1 VRKVRAVRSLY
12 HHFLFNH
19 FPFFYCVVRR
29 TCHLA
34 LYRTTSLLNMNS
46 NQNQG
51 QAAGGQQPGQQQARP
66 SVLFR
71 PEQMRS
77 LPDGFS
83 AEEKQK
89 WEGGLIHLYKQ
100 MESNPPD
107 SKAHMDA
114 RKKIQDF
121 SNTLRGRILA
131 RQAAQAR
138 PPNPNAAQSGQDDGT
153 APNQNA
159 VQGAKPPYKL
169 SDQMTQHINT
179 FPYALPPHIAPG
191 SDEGK
196 QWLQEAKTKYA
207 RSLMAMESTQ
217 MQLKALENMVKQRNE
232 QVNPL
237 NENEQ
242 KEYSAKK
249 ENLQKGHAD
258 AKRYSENFRKQQEHY
273 NELASEKAGNGS
285 AGAVRS
291 SMNVTQQ
298 APNSTQPNTETVN
311 TAIQTAR
318 NQQTQSG
325 RANIPVNGQ
334 LAQQNEQGPPSQS
347 MNAPSHQNNAQ
358 TAGGQATN
366 VKVEPGANQPQVN
379 TALANTSHMQQNLS
393 RQQNSPHS
401 AVPQSATSTGPPRPL
416 SHPAALAQAARTY
429 SSTQTSGTPNV
440 MGGASHTHPSVP
452 RETLNINT
460 NKMPIPKQLP
470 DRAIALPQPA
480 PMQPSRPT
488 ISGGPTNAGS
498 GLMGQPVLQ
507 KTPGFNLEGEG
518 ERVMN
523 KRKLDELVRQVTGG
537 GEGLDSGEGLTP
549 EVEDVRFPFQFFF
562 QFMFQRFLS
571 KIPTYVSNCS

>member
-1 VRKVRAVRSLY
+1 
-12 HHFLFNH
+12 
-19 FPFFYCVVRR
+19 
-29 TCHLA
+29 
-34 LYRTTSLLNMNS
+34 MNS

-51 QAAGGQQPGQQQARP
+51 QVAGSQQPAQQQARP
-66 SVLFR
+66 PFFR
-71 PEQMRS
+71 PEQMRN
-77 LPDGFS
+77 LPDAFS

-89 WEGGLIHLYKQ
+89 FESGLIHLYKQ

-107 SKAHMDA
+107 SKVYMDA
-114 RKKIQDF
+114 RKKIQEF
-121 SNTLRGRILA
+121 SNNLRGKIQHA
-131 RQAAQAR
+131 RQVAQAR
-138 PPNPNAAQSGQDDGT
+138 PPNLTAAPAGQDDGA
-153 APNQNA
+153 APNQSV
-159 VQGAKPPYKL
+159 VQGARPPYKL
-169 SDQMTQHINT
+169 SEPMMQHINT

-207 RSLMAMESTQ
+207 KSLLAMESTQ
-217 MQLKALENMVKQRNE
+217 MQLKALENSVKQRNE

-258 AKRYSENFRKQQEHY
+258 AKRYSESFRKQQEHY
-273 NELASEKAGNGS
+273 TELASQKAGNGS
-285 AGAVRS
+285 AGTARAAMSVAQQTPS
-291 SMNVTQQ
+291 SAQQ
-298 APNSTQPNTETVN
+298 NTESV
-311 TAIQTAR
+311 TATFQAAR
-318 NQQTQSG
+318 NQQMQSG
-325 RANIPVNGQ
+325 RANVPVNGQ
-334 LAQQNEQGPPSQS
+334 LAQQNEQAPPSQS
-347 MNAPSHQNNAQ
+347 MNAPSNQNNAQ
-358 TAGGQATN
+358 TAGGQASN
-366 VKVEPGANQPQVN
+366 IKVEPGVSQPQVN
-379 TALANTSHMQQNLS
+379 TALANAPHMQQNLP

-440 MGGASHTHPSVP
+440 MGGASHAHPSVP
-452 RETLNINT
+452 RETPHINT

-470 DRAIALPQPA
+470 DRATALPQPV

-549 EVEDVRFPFQFFF
+549 EVEDVRVPFYFPFQYFGGF
-562 QFMFQRFLS
+562 
-571 KIPTYVSNCS
+571 

>member
-1 VRKVRAVRSLY
+1 
-12 HHFLFNH
+12 
-19 FPFFYCVVRR
+19 
-29 TCHLA
+29 
-34 LYRTTSLLNMNS
+34 MNS

-51 QAAGGQQPGQQQARP
+51 QAAGGQQPAQQQARLP
-66 SVLFR
+66 FFR
-71 PEQMRS
+71 PEQMRN

-89 WEGGLIHLYKQ
+89 WEHGLVMLYKT
-100 MESNPPD
+100 MEQNPPD
-107 SKAHMDA
+107 SKVHMDA
-114 RKKIQDF
+114 KKRIQDF
-121 SNTLRGRILA
+121 SNTLRGKIQLA
-131 RQAAQAR
+131 RQASQAR
-138 PPNPNAAQSGQDDGT
+138 PPNPTAAPSGQDDEA

-159 VQGAKPPYKL
+159 AQGARPPHKL
-169 SDQMTQHINT
+169 SEQMMQHINT

-196 QWLQEAKTKYA
+196 QWLQEAKTKYGK
-207 RSLMAMESTQ
+207 SLMAMESTQ
-217 MQLKALENMVKQRNE
+217 MQLKNLENMLKQRNE
-232 QVNPL
+232 QGMPL

-242 KEYSAKK
+242 KEYIAKK

-258 AKRYSENFRKQQEHY
+258 AKRYSESFRKQQEHH
-273 NELASEKAGNGS
+273 NELAAQKAGNGS
-285 AGAVRS
+285 AGTARS
-291 SMNVTQQ
+291 SISAAQQ
-298 APNSTQPNTETVN
+298 VPNSAQQNTETVN
-311 TAIQTAR
+311 AAFQAAR
-318 NQQTQSG
+318 NQQMQSG
-325 RANIPVNGQ
+325 RVNAPANGQ
-334 LAQQNEQGPPSQS
+334 LAQQNEQAPPGQS
-347 MNAPSHQNNAQ
+347 INAPSHQNNAQ
-358 TAGGQATN
+358 TAGGQASN
-366 VKVEPGANQPQVN
+366 IKVEPGVNQPQVN
-379 TALANTSHMQQNLS
+379 TALANAPHMQQNLS

-440 MGGASHTHPSVP
+440 MGAASHAHPSVP
-452 RETLNINT
+452 REIPNINT
-460 NKMPIPKQLP
+460 SKMPIPKQLP
-470 DRAIALPQPA
+470 DRAIALPQPV

-549 EVEDVRFPFQFFF
+549 EVEDVRLPF
-562 QFMFQRFLS
+562 LAPIS
-571 KIPTYVSNCS
+571 A

>member
-1 VRKVRAVRSLY
+1 MVRCTR
-12 HHFLFNH
+12 
-19 FPFFYCVVRR
+19 
-29 TCHLA
+29 HLA
-34 LYRTTSLLNMNS
+34 LYRTTTLLNMNS

-66 SVLFR
+66 PVLFR
-71 PEQMRS
+71 PEQMRG
-77 LPDGFS
+77 LRDGFS
-83 AEEKQK
+83 AEDKQK
-89 WEGGLIHLYKQ
+89 WESGLIHLYKQ

-114 RKKIQDF
+114 RKKILDF
-121 SNTLRGRILA
+121 SNTLRGKIQLA

-138 PPNPNAAQSGQDDGT
+138 PPNPNAAQSGQDDGA

-169 SDQMTQHINT
+169 SEQMTQHVNT
-179 FPYALPPHIAPG
+179 FPYTLPPHIAPG

-207 RSLMAMESTQ
+207 RSLMAMENTQ
-217 MQLKALENMVKQRNE
+217 MQLKALENMLKQRSE

-258 AKRYSENFRKQQEHY
+258 AKRYSESFRKQQEHY
-273 NELASEKAGNGS
+273 IELASQKPGNGP
-285 AGAVRS
+285 AGAARASMSVLQQGPS
-291 SMNVTQQ
+291 SAQQ
-298 APNSTQPNTETVN
+298 NAETVN
-311 TAIQTAR
+311 AAFQAAR
-318 NQQTQSG
+318 NQQMQGG

-334 LAQQNEQGPPSQS
+334 LAQQNEQAPPSQS

-358 TAGGQATN
+358 TAGGQASN
-366 VKVEPGANQPQVN
+366 IKVEPSANQPQVN
-379 TALANTSHMQQNLS
+379 TALANAPHMQQNLS

-416 SHPAALAQAARTY
+416 SHPAALAQAARSY

-440 MGGASHTHPSVP
+440 MGAASHAHPSVP
-452 RETLNINT
+452 RETPNINT

-470 DRAIALPQPA
+470 DRAIALPQPV

-549 EVEDVRFPFQFFF
+549 EVEDVRLSFQSPFRN
-562 QFMFQRFLS
+562 MFRGFWSNLT
-571 KIPTYVSNCS
+571 IDVPNCS

>member
-1 VRKVRAVRSLY
+1 
-12 HHFLFNH
+12 
-19 FPFFYCVVRR
+19 
-29 TCHLA
+29 
-34 LYRTTSLLNMNS
+34 MNS

-66 SVLFR
+66 TLFR
-71 PEQMRS
+71 PEQMRN

-89 WEGGLIHLYKQ
+89 WETGLIHLYKQ

-107 SKAHMDA
+107 SKAHMEA

-121 SNTLRGRILA
+121 SNTLRGKIQLA

-138 PPNPNAAQSGQDDGT
+138 PPNSTAVPSGQDDVV

-159 VQGAKPPYKL
+159 VQGARPPYKL
-169 SDQMTQHINT
+169 SESMAQHVNT

-196 QWLQEAKTKYA
+196 QWLQEAKTKYTK
-207 RSLMAMESTQ
+207 SLMAMESTQ

-232 QVNPL
+232 QVSPL

-242 KEYSAKK
+242 KEYITKK

-273 NELASEKAGNGS
+273 NELAAQKAGNGS
-285 AGAVRS
+285 AGTART
-291 SMNVTQQ
+291 SMSVAQQ
-298 APNSTQPNTETVN
+298 APSAAQQNTETVN
-311 TAIQTAR
+311 AAMQAAR
-318 NQQTQSG
+318 NQQMQGG

-334 LAQQNEQGPPSQS
+334 LAQQNEQAPPSQA

-358 TAGGQATN
+358 TVGGQASN
-366 VKVEPGANQPQVN
+366 IKVEPGVNQPQVN
-379 TALANTSHMQQNLS
+379 TALANASHMQQNLS

-429 SSTQTSGTPNV
+429 SNTQTSGTPNV
-440 MGGASHTHPSVP
+440 MGAASHAHPSVP
-452 RETLNINT
+452 RETPNINT

-470 DRAIALPQPA
+470 DRAIALPQPV

-549 EVEDVRFPFQFFF
+549 EVEDVRFPFWFHFSIYLCGSLHLQKHVP
-562 QFMFQRFLS
+562 R
-571 KIPTYVSNCS
+571 CS